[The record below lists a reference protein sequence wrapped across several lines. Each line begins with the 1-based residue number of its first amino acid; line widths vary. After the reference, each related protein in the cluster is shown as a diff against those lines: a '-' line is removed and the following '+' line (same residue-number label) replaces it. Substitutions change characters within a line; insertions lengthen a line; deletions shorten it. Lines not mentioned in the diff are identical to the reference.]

1 MKCWKLPLFLILFV
15 LCSCNNYKDVNI
27 ILSNIEKTINDNP
40 KNALEE
46 LRKIENSNEF
56 PKKIRAK
63 YALLY
68 SIALDKNY
76 IDISSD

>member
-1 MKCWKLPLFLILFV
+1 MKYWKLPLFLILFV

-46 LRKIENSNEF
+46 LRKIINF
-56 PKKIRAK
+56 T
-63 YALLY
+63 L
-68 SIALDKNY
+68 
-76 IDISSD
+76 